1 MDSSASVPGQ
11 MIVDYDPTA
20 RAAGNARSF
29 NRVFTIAG
37 PTIQFNQLTTNGTI
51 ITTGS
56 TGQLAISSTAKLK
69 VHDGFIE
76 DGIGMLMKFIP
87 RYFYWKDINRFGDE
101 RQLGFFAQEV
111 NEICEEAANT
121 PKSEDQ
127 GWGIIDRAMIAVLV
141 KANQEQN
148 IIIDDMNNRL
158 DYLLSNFSE

>member
-1 MDSSASVPGQ
+1 MV
-11 MIVDYDPTA
+11 VDYDAVA
-20 RAAGNARSF
+20 RSAGSPRSF
-29 NRVFTIAG
+29 NRVFTISG

-51 ITTGS
+51 ITTNN

-87 RYFYWKDINRFGDE
+87 RYFYWKDTNKFGED

-121 PKSEDQ
+121 PKSADQ
-127 GWGIIDRAMIAVLV
+127 GWGIIDRGMIAVLV

-148 IIIDDMNNRL
+148 IIVDDMNSRL
-158 DYLLSNFSE
+158 DDLLKNFGE